1 MNEPPSERNEEVHER
16 WNADENPAVEGD
28 QFLFVAAVNF
38 VVRQYRKLR
47 AKLRR

>member
-1 MNEPPSERNEEVHER
+1 MTETSAENRGGKEAG

-38 VVRQYRKLR
+38 AVRTFRKLR

>member
-1 MNEPPSERNEEVHER
+1 MASVAADGEDDRNER

-28 QFLFVAAVNF
+28 QFVFVAAVNF
-38 VVRQYRKLR
+38 AVRTFRKLR